1 MALRQAPNFIFFP
14 FFVCVCVCVPKIK
27 CILIDSYEHSLEIGH
42 VSPTQK
48 RGIITLI
55 HKGKNLPRERL
66 ANWRPITLLNTDYK
80 ILAKALARRLNK
92 VITKLIAND

>member
-1 MALRQAPNFIFFP
+1 M
-14 FFVCVCVCVPKIK
+14 CVPKIK